1 MQLDRIRCQLIQ
13 IKIKWKK
20 MFKLQNNNEFFL
32 GTTEVTAYQ
41 VEVIG
46 LMASVGLGDLL
57 GWVFYSR
64 IQLDTTCSR
73 ATCIRCKRRISLR
86 PHFTVSRKMSV
97 DSSSTLNESFVISFY
112 LQVSSTMIVILDSM
126 LLCLHQS
133 RHGLMDNDFI
143 SSCSSKLLDW
153 TQYKYS

>member
-57 GWVFYSR
+57 G
-64 IQLDTTCSR
+64 
-73 ATCIRCKRRISLR
+73 
-86 PHFTVSRKMSV
+86 
-97 DSSSTLNESFVISFY
+97 
-112 LQVSSTMIVILDSM
+112 
-126 LLCLHQS
+126 
-133 RHGLMDNDFI
+133 
-143 SSCSSKLLDW
+143 
-153 TQYKYS
+153 